1 MDCSENVYNL
11 FMKTMN
17 KRAISVVILIFLVLS
32 SSILYQ
38 AYMEQT
44 SPLYNNTLRF
54 HIRADSDKK
63 EDQKRKLIVR
73 DAVLRYVR
81 DDVDKAE
88 SAQEL
93 EQCLAKKTEEIAKVA
108 ANAADGK
115 SVCVYFTKERFP
127 IRRYGMVVF
136 PAGEYQA
143 LRVDIGE
150 AKGHNWWCAFYP
162 KLCYTP
168 EKKMSLSKKGKKQW
182 KKIFGKQRRKIYF
195 FSWHF

>member
-63 EDQKRKLIVR
+63 EDQERKLIVR
-73 DAVLRYVR
+73 DAVLQYVR